1 MLMKTGS
8 SKYACLLLILVFL
21 LGCGFSADAQK
32 KNRRRSDKD
41 SLLTLLNAE
50 YARVFERPGKREYRE
65 VKGPAT
71 FLHNGAYMF
80 CDSAI
85 WNVSFNQVEAYEN
98 VKLVQNK
105 TVITSDNVIYY
116 ADDNVARFRGDVVEV
131 HDKDKNTLRTKYLDY
146 NTEDSTA
153 KFTFGG
159 AMRTSKGEVIESDRG
174 TYDAKTGIC
183 RFEDN
188 VEMFT
193 DSLFIKT
200 NSLDYDTNE
209 EKAYFGKKTQMWKND
224 VYMRGEYGWYQQ
236 DSGVVYFDT
245 EVYLN
250 NPDYEGWCDTLYY
263 FQHRRNGRMRRN
275 VQLLDSLNSTYFVSD
290 AGNVSYDSVN
300 NLYATL
306 FLDPASVVV
315 GENSEKKTDTLFLRA
330 DTLLFY
336 TQRVCDITEEQ
347 LKDSEAARSQV
358 NFDAIGEAERKAQE
372 KKEQE
377 IKAAIE
383 KLPEYKA
390 YQKRK
395 ELAGKRFQ
403 DSVAAARAQA
413 EKDSLA
419 ALAQDTLNSAA
430 ALPDT
435 LQADQA
441 PDDNLSAQDGPENA
455 LPEAS
460 SVSGVLSSPER
471 EPAKQQDQPA
481 AGPPE
486 GRPSPGR
493 GRFQKRGNMEPDASG
508 GGSGEIGAPL
518 RSDNV
523 QMPENPDIPP
533 IRDSLTAPLDSL
545 ASADSLKAATVENR
559 DTTQLRFVKGYRN
572 ARIYRT
578 DIQARCDSLYFS
590 QIDTLLR
597 MFLDPVIWND
607 NRHQLSAEE
616 VVMQMK
622 DDSFDRANLHG
633 NAMIIS
639 QEDTLHYDQIKST
652 EMLGYFNSDNTL
664 RRFDALG
671 GVNAMFFMQEDSVI
685 TILNSKQAQFMMV
698 TLKDGVAEKLKYY
711 ESVNSD
717 AYPVYDLPVDKQR
730 LKGFKWRIEEQPKS
744 RFDITRRK
752 LRPSKRATYAVNKL
766 PLFRR
771 TNMYYDDYMKDIYH
785 QIEERAEQARLE
797 QARRDSLEAV
807 RQEEQSRMAADTTLG
822 IHTAFDKEGEVIID
836 SLATL
841 KSDVAPK
848 ADTLAGPVVLPGLS
862 GQDSVAAVR
871 RQARLDSLSA
881 VRDAARARLDSLR
894 NAVEQGRALIDSAE
908 SAVRSFKPGADSVA
922 AAAFKNIEGIENHSD
937 EGFVEVQ
944 LPKDGQN
951 ITREEKQ
958 ALKKAARELRRQQK
972 KLEREARKAERE
984 AKRAA
989 AKAEREARKAAVAA
1003 EKAARKAA
1011 AAAEREAK
1019 KAAAEATRQARKAA
1033 AEERAAA
1040 KAAERAKAKADRE
1053 AERAAEEAAREAA
1066 KAAGNL
1072 APAETPDP
1080 ATTDAGQ

>member
-1 MLMKTGS
+1 
-8 SKYACLLLILVFL
+8 
-21 LGCGFSADAQK
+21 
-32 KNRRRSDKD
+32 
-41 SLLTLLNAE
+41 
-50 YARVFERPGKREYRE
+50 
-65 VKGPAT
+65 
-71 FLHNGAYMF
+71 
-80 CDSAI
+80 
-85 WNVSFNQVEAYEN
+85 
-98 VKLVQNK
+98 
-105 TVITSDNVIYY
+105 
-116 ADDNVARFRGDVVEV
+116 
-131 HDKDKNTLRTKYLDY
+131 
-146 NTEDSTA
+146 
-153 KFTFGG
+153 
-159 AMRTSKGEVIESDRG
+159 
-174 TYDAKTGIC
+174 
-183 RFEDN
+183 
-188 VEMFT
+188 
-193 DSLFIKT
+193 
-200 NSLDYDTNE
+200 
-209 EKAYFGKKTQMWKND
+209 
-224 VYMRGEYGWYQQ
+224 
-236 DSGVVYFDT
+236 
-245 EVYLN
+245 
-250 NPDYEGWCDTLYY
+250 
-263 FQHRRNGRMRRN
+263 
-275 VQLLDSLNSTYFVSD
+275 
-290 AGNVSYDSVN
+290 
-300 NLYATL
+300 
-306 FLDPASVVV
+306 
-315 GENSEKKTDTLFLRA
+315 
-330 DTLLFY
+330 
-336 TQRVCDITEEQ
+336 
-347 LKDSEAARSQV
+347 
-358 NFDAIGEAERKAQE
+358 
-372 KKEQE
+372 
-377 IKAAIE
+377 
-383 KLPEYKA
+383 
-390 YQKRK
+390 
-395 ELAGKRFQ
+395 
-403 DSVAAARAQA
+403 
-413 EKDSLA
+413 
-419 ALAQDTLNSAA
+419 
-430 ALPDT
+430 
-435 LQADQA
+435 
-441 PDDNLSAQDGPENA
+441 
-455 LPEAS
+455 
-460 SVSGVLSSPER
+460 
-471 EPAKQQDQPA
+471 
-481 AGPPE
+481 
-486 GRPSPGR
+486 
-493 GRFQKRGNMEPDASG
+493 
-508 GGSGEIGAPL
+508 
-518 RSDNV
+518 
-523 QMPENPDIPP
+523 
-533 IRDSLTAPLDSL
+533 
-545 ASADSLKAATVENR
+545 
-559 DTTQLRFVKGYRN
+559 
-572 ARIYRT
+572 
-578 DIQARCDSLYFS
+578 
-590 QIDTLLR
+590 
-597 MFLDPVIWND
+597 
-607 NRHQLSAEE
+607 
-616 VVMQMK
+616 MQMK

-848 ADTLAGPVVLPGLS
+848 ADTLSGPVVLPGLS

-908 SAVRSFKPGADSVA
+908 SAVRSFKPGVDSVA

-1019 KAAAEATRQARKAA
+1019 KAAAEAARQARKAA